1 MMRNHGNW
9 SANALYYDTTTS
21 LNCDC
26 LCFLQ
31 EQVGQI
37 KERYD
42 HRMLLKHMPAE
53 FNVFLDHV
61 LTLDY
66 YTKPDYQ
73 VRTAKWTVPSLR
85 QRENPDTGSD
95 SWVRLVVFVQLLMSV
110 FENSMKERIITEN
123 EPFDWEKGGSD
134 VTLSTSA
141 STQPQH
147 NTRPTAAMVG

>member
-1 MMRNHGNW
+1 
-9 SANALYYDTTTS
+9 
-21 LNCDC
+21 
-26 LCFLQ
+26 
-31 EQVGQI
+31 
-37 KERYD
+37 
-42 HRMLLKHMPAE
+42 MPAE
-53 FNVFLDHV
+53 FNIFLDHV
-61 LTLDY
+61 LALDY

-73 VRTAKWTVPSLR
+73 VAPPVHLSICPSAGQQL
-85 QRENPDTGSD
+85 QITE
-95 SWVRLVVFVQLLMSV
+95 LVLLFFQLLMSV

>member
-1 MMRNHGNW
+1 MNNETFSFH
-9 SANALYYDTTTS
+9 
-21 LNCDC
+21 
-26 LCFLQ
+26 FFVQ

-42 HRMLLKHMPAE
+42 HRLLLKHMPSE
-53 FNVFLDHV
+53 FNIFLDHV
-61 LTLDY
+61 LALDY

-73 VRTAKWTVPSLR
+73 VHMTKIQSSSQFET
-85 QRENPDTGSD
+85 ET
-95 SWVRLVVFVQLLMSV
+95 LVHIHQFIAFFQLLMSV